1 MKINRKQN
9 EEYAELLKA
18 LAHPD
23 RLCIVRN
30 LIILGGTTVSYM
42 QNCMNQPQSTL
53 SQHIAKLRSLKVITG
68 TRQGKE
74 IYYEVTSENAR
85 KIIAAL
91 YDTK

>member
-30 LIILGGTTVSYM
+30 LITLGGTTVSYM

-53 SQHIAKLRSLKVITG
+53 SQHIAKLRTLKVITG

-74 IYYEVTSENAR
+74 IYYEVTNETAR
-85 KIIAAL
+85 RIISAL